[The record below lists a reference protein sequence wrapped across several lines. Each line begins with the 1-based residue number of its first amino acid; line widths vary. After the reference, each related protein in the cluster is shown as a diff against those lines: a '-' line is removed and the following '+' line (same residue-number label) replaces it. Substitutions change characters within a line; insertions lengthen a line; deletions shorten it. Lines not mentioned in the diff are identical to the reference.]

1 MQNSIT
7 QIKEVVFLGLP
18 IEDNNRPEKGS
29 REIDAHGKYILSG
42 SIDAHSHIHNV
53 NDGQKVSPEYI
64 FKLWLGHGITTVRG
78 MYDDQREDWT
88 LVLKELS
95 QRNAIT
101 TPRISVFPFF
111 DAIKVPIT
119 TPLQV
124 RKRVESLKS
133 KGADGVKLMGAKEDI
148 MAAALGEAERLTI
161 CKVQL

>member
-1 MQNSIT
+1 M
-7 QIKEVVFLGLP
+7 
-18 IEDNNRPEKGS
+18 
-29 REIDAHGKYILSG
+29 
-42 SIDAHSHIHNV
+42 
-53 NDGQKVSPEYI
+53 
-64 FKLWLGHGITTVRG
+64 
-78 MYDDQREDWT
+78 
-88 LVLKELS
+88 
-95 QRNAIT
+95 
-101 TPRISVFPFF
+101 FPFF